1 MNIISASL
9 ELWVA
14 WTIVT
19 ILVLIGMV
27 WIRKD
32 QKRQIRRALHSTES
46 SLKKHSRREAEVLTR
61 SARML
66 TREETKR
73 LRDDLENTIGAE
85 SEEIRQREKRL
96 EEREAL
102 LDRQLQTVLENEL
115 RIKEER
121 ASFDSFKSDLK
132 KRESAT
138 KMLAEKYKLELSSI
152 SNLSEDKAREK
163 YFELIRDEY
172 QIEASQIG
180 KAIVSEAA
188 DKAEEEARRLLGIAI
203 QRYAG
208 EHTYESTTATVSL
221 GGDEDIKGRIIG
233 REGRNVRAFEAATGV
248 TVLIDDTPNSVVL
261 SGFDPVKR
269 EIARETMNRLVKDGR
284 IHPTRIEEVT
294 KKVIE
299 ENSYNMANL
308 GEEAACKAGVIS
320 LNKEILSMLGKLRY
334 RSSYSQ
340 NVLAHSVEVA
350 HLMGLLAG
358 EMGLDI
364 NKAKRIGLLHDIG
377 KAMSQDVEGPHAIV
391 GGDFIKRN
399 GEPEDVV
406 NGVASHHGEVPYNYI
421 WGILVSAAD
430 AISASRPG
438 ARSETM
444 STYLKRLSHLEK
456 IGKSFEAVEKC
467 YAVQAGREVRVLVN
481 PSRVT
486 DEESYDLA
494 RKIARKIEDELQY
507 PGHIRVTMI
516 RENRFI
522 EYAK

>member
-1 MNIISASL
+1 MHLLLASV
-9 ELWVA
+9 ETWIA
-14 WTIVT
+14 WAIVT
-19 ILVLIGMV
+19 LVILIGMV

-46 SLKKHSRREAEVLTR
+46 SLKEHSRKEAEVLTR

-96 EEREAL
+96 EERESL
-102 LDRQLQTVLENEL
+102 LDRQLQTVLENESRL
-115 RIKEER
+115 KQER
-121 ASFDSFKSDLK
+121 ADFEIFKDDLK

-138 KMLAEKYKLELSSI
+138 KKLAEKYKDELSRI
-152 SNLSEDKAREK
+152 SKLSEDQAKEK
-163 YFELIRDEY
+163 FFDLIRDEH

-180 KAIVSEAA
+180 KSILNEAK
-188 DKAEEEARRLLGIAI
+188 DNAEGDARRLIGIAI

-261 SGFDPVKR
+261 SAFDPVKR
-269 EIARETMNRLVKDGR
+269 EIARESMNRLVKDGR
-284 IHPTRIEEVT
+284 IHPTRIEEIV
-294 KKVIE
+294 KKVSE
-299 ENSYNMANL
+299 ENTYNMANL
-308 GEEAACKAGVIS
+308 GEEAASKAGVIS
-320 LNKEILSMLGKLRY
+320 LNKEILGMLGKLRY

-350 HLMGLLAG
+350 NLMGLLAG

-364 NKAKRIGLLHDIG
+364 AKAKRIGLLHDIG
-377 KAMSQDVEGPHAIV
+377 KAMSQEVDGPHAIV

-406 NGVASHHGEVPYNYI
+406 NGVSSHHGEVPYNYI

-444 STYLKRLSHLEK
+444 STYLKRLSNLEK

-467 YAVQAGREVRVLVN
+467 YAVQAGREVRILVN
-481 PSRVT
+481 PSKVT

-507 PGHIRVTMI
+507 PGHIRVTMV
-516 RENRFI
+516 RENRFV

>member
-1 MNIISASL
+1 MHGILASV
-9 ELWVA
+9 EFWASWITVA
-14 WTIVT
+14 IAL
-19 ILVLIGMV
+19 LVGMV

-96 EEREAL
+96 EERESL
-102 LDRQLQTVLENEL
+102 LDRQLQTVLENEARL
-115 RIKEER
+115 KEER
-121 ASFDSFKSDLK
+121 AALDFEK
-132 KRESAT
+132 AT
-138 KMLAEKYKLELSSI
+138 LASRTAKTQKLADEYKTELSNI
-152 SNLSEDKAREK
+152 SKLSKDEAKEK
-163 YFELIRDEY
+163 YFELITNEY

-180 KAIVSEAA
+180 KRIISEAK
-188 DKAEEEARRLLGIAI
+188 DNAESDARRLIGMAI

-221 GGDEDIKGRIIG
+221 NGDEDIKGRIIG
-233 REGRNVRAFEAATGV
+233 REGRNVRAFEASTGV

-269 EIARETMNRLVKDGR
+269 EIARETMIRLVKDGR
-284 IHPTRIEEVT
+284 IHPTRIEEIAN
-294 KKVIE
+294 KVKE
-299 ENSYNMANL
+299 ENDYNMANL
-308 GEEAACKAGVIS
+308 GEEAAIKAGVNS
-320 LNKEILSMLGKLRY
+320 LNKDILSMLGKLRY

-350 HLMGLLAG
+350 HLTGLLAG

-364 NKAKRIGLLHDIG
+364 SKAKRVGLLHDIG
-377 KAMSQDVEGPHAIV
+377 KAMSQEVEGPHAIV
-391 GGDFIKRN
+391 GAEFIKRY
-399 GEPEDVV
+399 GELEDVV
-406 NGVASHHGEVPYNYI
+406 NGVASHHGEVPYEYI

-444 STYLKRLSHLEK
+444 STYLKRLSNLEK
-456 IGKSFEAVEKC
+456 IGNSFEAVEKC
-467 YAVQAGREVRVLVN
+467 YAVQAGREIRVIVN
-481 PSRVT
+481 PSKVN
-486 DEESYDLA
+486 DDESYHLA

-507 PGHIRVTMI
+507 PGHIRVTMV
-516 RENRFI
+516 RENRFV